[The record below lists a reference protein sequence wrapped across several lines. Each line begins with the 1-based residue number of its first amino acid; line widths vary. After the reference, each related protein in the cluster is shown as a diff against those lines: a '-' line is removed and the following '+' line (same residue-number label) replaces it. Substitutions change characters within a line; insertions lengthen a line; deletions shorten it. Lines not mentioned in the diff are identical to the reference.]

1 MKFTNKSELTLIR
14 KPCTLFSFSHTSFRN
29 VHQPFYMCKISP
41 KNDCGRFQSPTVR
54 KIIINIAELL

>member
-29 VHQPFYMCKISP
+29 VYQPFYMCKISP
-41 KNDCGRFQSPTVR
+41 KNDFGRFQLPNVGKR
-54 KIIINIAELL
+54 IINIAKLL